1 MFQMHKRFETPS
13 SHSSFRLLGVCF
25 VCVFVLC
32 YTTTRTIFQI
42 LHFLISGETA
52 HIAWCFVIS
61 GETAHIAWCFLISG
75 ETAHIAWCFVISGE
89 TAHIAW
95 CFVISGETAHI
106 AWCFVISGETA
117 HIAWCFVISGETA
130 HIAWC
135 FVISGETAH
144 IAWCF
149 VINGDNCT
157 HCLVSYYIFLPS
169 LFMNNLMHESMT
181 FLDNLYFMISHSIY
195 SNFSQC
201 SRKMKKYGTN
211 DLVLPKYAV
220 NNRVNAQS
228 IICTYKENRWFA
240 GA

>member
-1 MFQMHKRFETPS
+1 MLEHNLHYMFQMHKRFETPS

-52 HIAWCFVIS
+52 HIAWCF
-61 GETAHIAWCFLISG
+61 L
-75 ETAHIAWCFVISGE
+75 
-89 TAHIAW
+89 
-95 CFVISGETAHI
+95 
-106 AWCFVISGETA
+106 
-117 HIAWCFVISGETA
+117 
-130 HIAWC
+130 
-135 FVISGETAH
+135 ISGETAH

-228 IICTYKENRWFA
+228 IICTYKENR
-240 GA
+240 